1 MSPVS
6 LIVLLKSNNSNLYA
20 KAMSR
25 KSMKISALFMQ
36 TVLYLFNKQLENR
49 RHFHSNFIHTK
60 EKSPA
65 RR

>member
-25 KSMKISALFMQ
+25 KSMKIPALFMQ